1 MAGSTWCL
9 PMPAT
14 ARDLDIVVNNFAE
27 PSVLFENRVCGGAA
41 LVVELHWEGS
51 LNSRA
56 IGAQLWL
63 HTSERRYVRA
73 MRASSGYLSSLP
85 ARVHFGLG
93 NAAGSDLQRLEV
105 IWPDGATS
113 HVDDPPIGSV
123 LEVRRRQA
131 ASQPVS

>member
-41 LVVELHWEGS
+41 LEVELHWEGS

-56 IGAQLWL
+56 IGAQLRL
-63 HTSERRYVRA
+63 YTNDGSYVRE

-93 NAAGSDLQRLEV
+93 DAAGVQRLEV
-105 IWPDGATS
+105 TWPDGATS
-113 HVDDPPIGSV
+113 HTDDPPIGSL
-123 LEVRRRQA
+123 LEIRRPVA
-131 ASQPVS
+131 ASQPAA